1 MTEEE
6 YLQTFVRE
14 YKDEFEAEKEKARQE
29 KIRQGKFTIEEI
41 LQAVDEIYS
50 S

>member
-14 YKDEFEAEKEKARQE
+14 YKEEIESEKEKGRQE

>member
-14 YKDEFEAEKEKARQE
+14 YKEEIESEKEKARQE

-41 LQAVDEIYS
+41 LQAIDEIYS